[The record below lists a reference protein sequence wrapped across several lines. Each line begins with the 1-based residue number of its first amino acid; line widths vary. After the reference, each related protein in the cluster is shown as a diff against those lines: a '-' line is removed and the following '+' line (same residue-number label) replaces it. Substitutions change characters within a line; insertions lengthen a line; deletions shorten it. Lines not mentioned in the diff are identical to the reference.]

1 AVRYFFAM
9 RSGDSHMD
17 FDLDLAV
24 SQSNENPVYYS
35 QYAHARICSI
45 LRQAAE
51 QNFTASTEH
60 LELLTDEKEIEV
72 LKKIGDFPQVI
83 ADAAKLRAPHR
94 VTTYIHE
101 LASNFHSFY
110 NANKVLD
117 ASNPELTGA
126 RLALIMAV
134 KTTLANAL
142 KTVGV
147 AAPEKM

>member
-1 AVRYFFAM
+1 M
-9 RSGDSHMD
+9 
-17 FDLDLAV
+17 
-24 SQSNENPVYYS
+24 
-35 QYAHARICSI
+35 
-45 LRQAAE
+45 
-51 QNFTASTEH
+51 
-60 LELLTDEKEIEV
+60 
-72 LKKIGDFPQVI
+72 KKIGDFPQVI

-117 ASNPELTGA
+117 ASNEELTRA
-126 RLALIMAV
+126 RLALIEGV

-147 AAPEKM
+147 QAPEKM